1 MKLIKFVPMLLCF
14 AALGVNAAGKFGFIN
29 PAVVLEKSPQAI
41 AAAKEMKKEFSQRE
55 IDLRA
60 AAASIQEM
68 EKTYQTDGAIMS
80 AGQQKKMEEEIIQ
93 KKRKFQFDQQSMQQ
107 DLQKRRNQI
116 LQQLQINISKVIREY
131 GDKNGY
137 DFIFTEGVAYA
148 NDSVNITDEILR
160 ELAK

>member
-1 MKLIKFVPMLLCF
+1 MKLIKSMPLLLCF

-41 AAAKEMKKEFSQRE
+41 AASQAMEKEFSQRE
-55 IDLRA
+55 IDLRT

-68 EKTYQTDGAIMS
+68 ERTYQNDAAIMS
-80 AGQQKKMEEEIIQ
+80 AGQQNKMEQEIIQ
-93 KKRKFQFDQQSMQQ
+93 KKRKFQFDQQSMKQ
-107 DLQKRRNQI
+107 DLQKRRNEI
-116 LQQLQINISKVIREY
+116 LQQLQQKISSVIREY

-148 NDSVNITDEILR
+148 NDSVNITDEILE